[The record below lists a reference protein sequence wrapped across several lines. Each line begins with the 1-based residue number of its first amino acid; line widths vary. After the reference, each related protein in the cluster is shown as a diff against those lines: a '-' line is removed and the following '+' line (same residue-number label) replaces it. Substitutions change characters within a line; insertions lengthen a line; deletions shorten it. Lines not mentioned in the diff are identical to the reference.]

1 MRRWAWMAGLAAL
14 LLVAIA
20 LGGALRPGGAH
31 GTTSTTDSGGITV
44 TGTGIVN
51 TVPDRAEFSFGVHTE
66 SATAAAALGANGA
79 LMTKVIDAI
88 EKAGVA
94 KGDIQTSQVS
104 LSPQTSSDGK
114 RITGYAADNSV
125 TVTIRDLGSA
135 GSVVDAAVAAG
146 ANEVSGPS
154 LSSSDQSALYLQAL
168 KKAMADAKAKAEAI
182 ASGGGISLGA
192 VTTVVEGGGS
202 PIVLPSATAGKDGT
216 PISPGTEQITAT
228 VTVTYA
234 IS

>member
-1 MRRWAWMAGLAAL
+1 MRRWAWIAGLAAL

-20 LGGALRPGGAH
+20 LGGTLKLGSAQ
-31 GTTSTTDSGGITV
+31 GTTTTTDSDGITV
-44 TGTGIVN
+44 TGNGTVN
-51 TVPDRAEFSFGVHTE
+51 TVPDRATFTFGVHTE

-94 KGDIQTSQVS
+94 KARHPDQPD
-104 LSPQTSSDGK
+104 LALAAESSDGK

-146 ANEVSGPS
+146 ANQVYGPN
-154 LSSSDQSALYLQAL
+154 LSRSDQDALYLQAL

-182 ASGGGISLGA
+182 ASGGGISLGS
-192 VTTVVEGGGS
+192 VTDRRRGRLAHRAAGRSRTKPPRRS
-202 PIVLPSATAGKDGT
+202 RPAPSRSRR
-216 PISPGTEQITAT
+216 P
-228 VTVTYA
+228 
-234 IS
+234 

>member
-1 MRRWAWMAGLAAL
+1 MRRWAWIAGLAAL

-20 LGGALRPGGAH
+20 LGGTLKLGSAH
-31 GTTSTTDSGGITV
+31 GTTTTTDGGGITV
-44 TGTGIVN
+44 TGNGTVN
-51 TVPDRAEFSFGVHTE
+51 TVPDRATFTFGVHTE

-94 KGDIQTSQVS
+94 KADIQTSQIS
-104 LSPQTSSDGK
+104 LSPVQSSDGK

-135 GSVVDAAVAAG
+135 GTVVDAAVAAG
-146 ANEVSGPS
+146 ANQVYGPN
-154 LSSSDQSALYLQAL
+154 LSRSDQDALYLQAL

-182 ASGGGISLGA
+182 ASGGGISLGS
-192 VTTVVEGGGS
+192 VKTVVEGGS
-202 PIVLPSATAGKDGT
+202 PIVVPGIADKATT

>member
-1 MRRWAWMAGLAAL
+1 MRWVWIAGLAAL
-14 LLVAIA
+14 LLSAVA
-20 LGGALRPGGAH
+20 LGGVLRPDGAH
-31 GTTSTTDSGGITV
+31 SSATATDPGGITV
-44 TGTGIVN
+44 TGTGTVN

-88 EKAGVA
+88 EHAGVA
-94 KGDIQTSQVS
+94 KGDIQTQQVS
-104 LSPQTSSDGK
+104 LSPQQSADGK

-125 TVTIRDLGSA
+125 SVTLRDLGSA
-135 GSVVDAAVAAG
+135 GGVVDAAVAAG
-146 ANEVSGPS
+146 ANQVSGPS
-154 LSSSDQSALYLQAL
+154 LSRSDQDVLYREAL

-192 VTTVVEGGGS
+192 VTTVVEGSAPTPFPGVDAS
-202 PIVLPSATAGKDGT
+202 KAVTPIV
-216 PISPGTEQITAT
+216 PGTEQITAS

>member
-1 MRRWAWMAGLAAL
+1 MRRWAWIAGLAAL

-20 LGGALRPGGAH
+20 LGGTLKLSSAH
-31 GTTSTTDSGGITV
+31 GTTTTTDSGGITV
-44 TGTGIVN
+44 TGNGTVN
-51 TVPDRAEFSFGVHTE
+51 TVPDRATFTFGVHTE
-66 SATAAAALGANGA
+66 STTAAAALGANGA

-94 KGDIQTSQVS
+94 KADIQTSQIS
-104 LSPQTSSDGK
+104 LSPVQSSDGK

-125 TVTIRDLGSA
+125 TATIRDLGSA

-146 ANEVSGPS
+146 ANQVYGPN
-154 LSSSDQSALYLQAL
+154 LSRSDQDALYLQAL
-168 KKAMADAKAKAEAI
+168 KKAMTDAKAKAEAI
-182 ASGGGISLGA
+182 ASGGGVSLGA
-192 VTTVVEGGGS
+192 VKTVVEGGS
-202 PIVLPSATAGKDGT
+202 PIVLPGISDKATT

>member
-1 MRRWAWMAGLAAL
+1 MRRWAWIAGLAAL

-20 LGGALRPGGAH
+20 LGGTLKLGGAK
-31 GTTSTTDSGGITV
+31 GTTSTTGSGGITV
-44 TGTGIVN
+44 TGDGTVN

-66 SATAAAALGANGA
+66 SATAAVALGANGA

-104 LSPQTSSDGK
+104 LSPQTSADGK
-114 RITGYAADNSV
+114 RITGYAADNTV

-135 GSVVDAAVAAG
+135 GAVVDAAVAAG
-146 ANEVSGPS
+146 ANEVSGPN
-154 LSSSDQSALYLQAL
+154 LTSSDQTVLYRQAL
-168 KKAMADAKAKAEAI
+168 KLAMADAKAKAEAI
-182 ASGGGISLGA
+182 ASGGGVSLGG
-192 VTTVVEGGGS
+192 VTTVVEGGT
-202 PIVLPSATAGKDGT
+202 PTLLPAAAAGKAT

>member
-1 MRRWAWMAGLAAL
+1 MRRWAWIAGLAVL
-14 LLVAIA
+14 LLAAIA
-20 LGGALRPGGAH
+20 LGGTLKLGGAQ
-31 GTTSTTDSGGITV
+31 GTTTTGDSGGITV
-44 TGTGIVN
+44 TGNGTVN

-88 EKAGVA
+88 EHAGVA

-104 LSPQTSSDGK
+104 LSPQTSADGK

-146 ANEVSGPS
+146 ANQVSGPN
-154 LSSSDQSALYLQAL
+154 LSSSDQDVLYLQAL

-192 VTTVVEGGGS
+192 VTTVVEGGT
-202 PIVLPSATAGKDGT
+202 PIALPGVSEKAT

>member
-1 MRRWAWMAGLAAL
+1 MRRWAWIAGLAAL
-14 LLVAIA
+14 LLVAIG
-20 LGGALRPGGAH
+20 LGGSMKLDGAQ
-31 GTTSTTDSGGITV
+31 GTTTTGDTGGITV
-44 TGTGIVN
+44 TGNGTVN

-79 LMTKVIDAI
+79 LMTKVIDAV

-94 KGDIQTSQVS
+94 KADIQTSQVS
-104 LSPQTSSDGK
+104 LSPQTSADGK
-114 RITGYAADNSV
+114 RITGYAADNTVS
-125 TVTIRDLGSA
+125 VTIRDLGSA
-135 GSVVDAAVAAG
+135 GAVIDAAVAAG
-146 ANEVSGPS
+146 ANEVSGPN
-154 LSSSDQSALYLQAL
+154 LTSSDQNALYLQAL

-192 VTTVVEGGGS
+192 VTNVVEGGT
-202 PIVLPSATAGKDGT
+202 PTVLPGVTAGSKAT

-228 VTVTYA
+228 VTATYA

>member
-1 MRRWAWMAGLAAL
+1 MRWLWVAGLAAVL
-14 LLVAIA
+14 LAAVAY
-20 LGGALRPGGAH
+20 GGVLRPGSAGST
-31 GTTSTTDSGGITV
+31 GTTTDSRGITV
-44 TGTGIVN
+44 TGNGTVD
-51 TVPDRAEFSFGVHTE
+51 TVPDRAAFSFGVHTE

-94 KGDIQTSQVS
+94 KADIQTQQVS
-104 LSPQTSSDGK
+104 LSPQQSADGK

-125 TVTIRDLGSA
+125 AVTLRDLGSA

-146 ANEVSGPS
+146 ANEVSGPN
-154 LSSSDQSALYLQAL
+154 LTSSDQDALYRQAL
-168 KKAMADAKAKAEAI
+168 KNAMVDAKSKAEAI
-182 ASGGGISLGA
+182 ASAGGVSLGA
-192 VTTVVEGGGS
+192 VATVVEGGTAT
-202 PIVLPSATAGKDGT
+202 PLPGVESSKAAT
-216 PISPGTEQITAT
+216 PISPGTEQITAS

>member
-1 MRRWAWMAGLAAL
+1 MRRWAWITGLAAL

-20 LGGALRPGGAH
+20 LGGTLKLNGAQ
-31 GTTSTTDSGGITV
+31 GTTTTTDSGGITV
-44 TGTGIVN
+44 IGNGTVN
-51 TVPDRAEFSFGVHTE
+51 TVPDRATFTFGVHTE
-66 SATAAAALGANGA
+66 SATATAALGANGA

-94 KGDIQTSQVS
+94 KADIQTSQIS
-104 LSPQTSSDGK
+104 LSPIQSSDGK

-135 GSVVDAAVAAG
+135 GGVVDAAVAAG
-146 ANEVSGPS
+146 ANQVSGPS
-154 LSSSDQSALYLQAL
+154 LTRSDGDVLYRQAL
-168 KKAMADAKAKAEAI
+168 KAAMADAKAKAEAI
-182 ASGGGISLGA
+182 ASAGGIALGA
-192 VTTVVEGGGS
+192 VTTVVEGGTATPLPGIAEKAT
-202 PIVLPSATAGKDGT
+202 PIV
-216 PISPGTEQITAT
+216 PGTEQITAT

>member
-1 MRRWAWMAGLAAL
+1 MSRWAWIAGLAAL

-31 GTTSTTDSGGITV
+31 GTTTTADARGITV
-44 TGTGIVN
+44 TGNGTVDA
-51 TVPDRAEFSFGVHTE
+51 VPDRAEFSFGVHTE

-88 EKAGVA
+88 QKAGVA
-94 KGDIQTSQVS
+94 KADIQTSQVS

-114 RITGYAADNSV
+114 RITGYAADNAV
-125 TVTIRDLGSA
+125 TVTIRALGSA
-135 GSVVDAAVAAG
+135 GSVVDSAVAAG
-146 ANEVSGPS
+146 ANQVSGPN
-154 LSSSDQSALYLQAL
+154 LSSSDQDALYRQAL

-182 ASGGGISLGA
+182 ASGGGVSLGA
-192 VTTVVEGGGS
+192 LTTVVEGS
-202 PIVLPSATAGKDGT
+202 TPTVFPSATAGKDVT